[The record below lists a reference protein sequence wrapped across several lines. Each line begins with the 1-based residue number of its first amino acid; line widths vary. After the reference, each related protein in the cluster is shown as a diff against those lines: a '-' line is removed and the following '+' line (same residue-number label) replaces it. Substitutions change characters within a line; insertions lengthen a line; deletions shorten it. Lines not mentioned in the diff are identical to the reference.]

1 MVVAAAELVLMLCI
15 SVSGDETL
23 SGGAV
28 TTLSGGAV
36 TTLSGG
42 AVTLS
47 GGAVTTASVRQEG
60 SL

>member
-1 MVVAAAELVLMLCI
+1 MVVAAAELVLMLFI
-15 SVSGDETL
+15 SVSGDE
-23 SGGAV
+23 
-28 TTLSGGAV
+28 TLSGGAV

-47 GGAVTTASVRQEG
+47 GGAVTTASVHQEG